1 MSTLASRTPQPDT
14 EDLAPP
20 DSPLTTKE
28 GWRRYVEHETTAP
41 TPLSAAQRAALTAR
55 EQGRQDNRR
64 REYHAD
70 LPLVNT
76 PTIRK
81 VISTSR
87 LLVQLNR
94 HQVSARRGVILSGA
108 SGTGKTTALT
118 QLGRAHELSTRR
130 RHPRDRFRLPVL
142 YVTVPPA
149 ATPKMLAMEFA
160 RFFGLTLPARA
171 NHTDVVDA
179 VCATAAHVHVDL
191 VLVNELHNL
200 NLGSRVGA
208 EASDQLKYFAERLP
222 ATFAYAGMHVESQG
236 LFAGTRGRQIAGR
249 FVVIP
254 AAPFSYATNADK
266 DAWRGLVSTLETMLR
281 LHEHAHR
288 DERLP
293 FPPHRR
299 HDRQPLPAHPRRR
312 RAGHRGR
319 QRGRHRRTARTRSM
333 RYRRGGR
340 AGRRP
345 RIWRRSQRT
354 PDWRVNR
361 GAPSGDGSRSVLSLS

>member
-1 MSTLASRTPQPDT
+1 MSTPASMTPQPDT

-28 GWRRYVEHETTAP
+28 GWRRYLEHETAAP
-41 TPLSAAQRAALTAR
+41 TLLGAAERAALTAR
-55 EQGRQDNRR
+55 ERGRQDDQR

-118 QLGRAHELSTRR
+118 QLGRAHELATRR
-130 RHPRDRFRLPVL
+130 RHPRDRSRLPVL

-149 ATPKMLAMEFA
+149 ATPKMLATEFA
-160 RFFGLTLPARA
+160 RFFGLTFPARA
-171 NHTDVVDA
+171 THTDIVDA

-191 VLVNELHNL
+191 VLVDELHNL
-200 NLGSRVGA
+200 NLGYRAGA

-222 ATFAYAGMHVESQG
+222 ATFAYAGIDVESQG

-266 DAWRGLVSTLETMLR
+266 DAWRGLDSTLETMLR
-281 LHEHAHR
+281 LHEHAPGTLTAMSDYLFHR
-288 DERLP
+288 TGGMIGSLSQLIRGATVLAIEDGSEAVTEEVLELVP
-293 FPPHRR
+293 VDFAAE
-299 HDRQPLPAHPRRR
+299 QSEQLTAPAKATGRRR
-312 RAGHRGR
+312 RA
-319 QRGRHRRTARTRSM
+319 A
-333 RYRRGGR
+333 
-340 AGRRP
+340 
-345 RIWRRSQRT
+345 
-354 PDWRVNR
+354 
-361 GAPSGDGSRSVLSLS
+361 